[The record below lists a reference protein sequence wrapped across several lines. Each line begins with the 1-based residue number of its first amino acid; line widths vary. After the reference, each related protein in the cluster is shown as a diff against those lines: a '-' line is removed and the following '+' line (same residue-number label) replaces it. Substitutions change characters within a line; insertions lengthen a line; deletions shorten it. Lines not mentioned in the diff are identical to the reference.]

1 MSSIQFLS
9 RQGLAIRGDGDESDS
24 NLHQL
29 LSMKAEEDS
38 NLNDRL
44 KRKENV
50 YTSPEIQNEIIKV
63 KREVMKDLQS
73 SPYLTVMADET
84 TDSSN
89 REQVTLIIWWVTEDL
104 EVHEEF
110 LGLYHVEKIDSNT
123 LTSVIKDVMIRA
135 NLSLEKLH
143 GQCFDGASSMSASK
157 QVLQSKSV
165 TLSQE
170 QCLLTVMVT
179 LLIRLQVIL

>member
-9 RQGLAIRGDGDESDS
+9 RQGLAIRGDGDESDN

-63 KREVMKDLQS
+63 
-73 SPYLTVMADET
+73 MA
-84 TDSSN
+84 
-89 REQVTLIIWWVTEDL
+89 
-104 EVHEEF
+104 
-110 LGLYHVEKIDSNT
+110 
-123 LTSVIKDVMIRA
+123 
-135 NLSLEKLH
+135 
-143 GQCFDGASSMSASK
+143 
-157 QVLQSKSV
+157 
-165 TLSQE
+165 
-170 QCLLTVMVT
+170 
-179 LLIRLQVIL
+179 LQVFSMTGGMVGKPLPSTDNLITL